1 MSEQVAEVRRPL
13 STLLKMAAIS
23 GVSAAV
29 RIRVKR
35 GDDVNATDDK
45 GRSALHLAASRG
57 HIETCRVLL
66 FAGADPTACDHA
78 GNDAVST
85 ALASGRNDVAEL
97 VREHCRPAPIQ
108 VSVVPDVPVALADL
122 IENVQPIQLELVESA
137 PERSA
142 LGVAEGDDLAR
153 EISGA
158 NAPQLSVMSDVQA
171 STEDQGAY
179 LYGGW
184 DAEPESVRPVADLSV
199 AIAAGTIQNAISS
212 HKVID
217 HDAEWDQIAIDLPEY
232 REVRRRRTDPGSEE
246 QESVRNTILAA
257 LRHGSVAGQWIGEVT
272 DDDKG
277 TPDPEFANNLKNVL
291 SDFGI
296 SVEESAWEWQS
307 RGGLNGYDRQTEDD
321 ADDALE
327 ELLALNSTDADPLKH
342 YLKAFPDKKLLL
354 TREQEGELAKA
365 IEEGVSKAVEAAAG
379 CGDAVH
385 MILEAGEK
393 VLSGAISAEAVF
405 NRSQPGETDI
415 AGEIGEP
422 AQQSVAGSE
431 EDGNT
436 EGDSE
441 RLRDLAVQ
449 LQQIRQTLLA
459 SDSGQHGGRL
469 ALLSAL
475 RLSWSYL
482 EDVAQALIKV
492 PEAREAGMA
501 MARELKKASVARLR
515 MTTANLRLVLSIAK
529 KYQNRGLPF
538 ADLLQEGNIGLLKAV
553 EKFDYRLGFKFST
566 YATWWIRQSV
576 TRAIADQAR
585 MIRIPVHMV
594 ESLNQVERI
603 SREIE
608 GQTGKVPEPAMIGV
622 RMSMEAGKVSKVLR
636 ARHEFIPLDDFA
648 DDEEGLIDAW
658 DYLADGRPNPE
669 ESAMRGALSDAV
681 QGVLAGLSLRERKVL
696 ILRFGLDGNESH
708 TLEQVGEIF
717 EVTRERIRQIEA
729 KAMRRLSHPNRTT
742 SLLAFAAKAPKT
754 RKSPPDAEPDDDA

>member
-1 MSEQVAEVRRPL
+1 
-13 STLLKMAAIS
+13 MAAIS

-66 FAGADPTACDHA
+66 FAGADPTVCDHA
-78 GNDAVST
+78 GNDAVSI
-85 ALASGRNDVAEL
+85 ALASGRNAVAEL
-97 VREHCRPAPIQ
+97 VREHCRPAQIQ

-122 IENVQPIQLELVESA
+122 IGNVQPIQLELVESA

-158 NAPQLSVMSDVQA
+158 SAPQLSVMSDVEV

-179 LYGGW
+179 DELLYGGW

-199 AIAAGTIQNAISS
+199 AIAAGTIQTAISS

-217 HDAEWDQIAIDLPEY
+217 HDVEWDQIAIDLPEY
-232 REVRRRRTDPGSEE
+232 REVRRRRTDPGSQE

-257 LRHGSVAGQWIGEVT
+257 LRHGSVAGQWIDEVT
-272 DDDKG
+272 DDEKG

-307 RGGLNGYDRQTEDD
+307 RRSLNGYDRQTEDD

-327 ELLALNSTDADPLKH
+327 ELLALSSTDADPLKH
-342 YLKAFPDKKLLL
+342 YVKAFPDKKLLL

-393 VLSGAISAEAVF
+393 VLSGAINAESVF

-422 AQQSVAGSE
+422 GQQSVAGSE
-431 EDGNT
+431 DDGDT

-441 RLRDLAVQ
+441 RLRNLAVQ

-475 RLSWSYL
+475 RLSWPYL

-492 PEAREAGMA
+492 PEAREAGMT

-553 EKFDYRLGFKFST
+553 EKFDHRLGFKFST
-566 YATWWIRQSV
+566 YATWWIRQAV

-585 MIRIPVHMV
+585 MIRVPVHMV

-608 GQTGKVPEPAMIGV
+608 GQTGKVPEPAMIAA
-622 RMSMEAGKVSKVLR
+622 RLSMEAGKVTKVLR
-636 ARHEFIPLDDFA
+636 ARHEFISLDELA
-648 DDEEGLIDAW
+648 DDDDGDVDAW
-658 DYLADGRPNPE
+658 EYLAEKGPNPE
-669 ESAMRGALSDAV
+669 ESAMRGALSDAIH
-681 QGVLAGLSLRERKVL
+681 GVLSGLTLRERKVL

-717 EVTRERIRQIEA
+717 DVTRERIRQIEA

-754 RKSPPDAEPDDDA
+754 RKSPPDPEPDDDA